1 METSSQAE
9 QYIATGYHF
18 LSKAETIFS
27 QVVESRKYAIQT
39 GRERAR
45 SSRMALDI
53 HDIDL
58 DPTLFTLPLPFPRV
72 SMSPFDSP
80 SSSSP
85 SSPISG
91 SPELPLID
99 GRISDVED
107 EQLLRN
113 LRRLIARKVDLK
125 VKGAQDEIETAH
137 LCMRI
142 VKDVVKGLRQNT
154 NL

>member
-1 METSSQAE
+1 MERLRQAD
-9 QYIATGYHF
+9 QYIATGYHL

-27 QVVESRKYAIQT
+27 QVVNSRRYAIQT

-45 SSRMALDI
+45 HSRMALDI
-53 HDIDL
+53 QDVDL
-58 DPTLFTLPLPFPRV
+58 DPTLFTLPLPFPTV
-72 SMSPFDSP
+72 PTSPFGSPCP
-80 SSSSP
+80 SSA

-91 SPELPLID
+91 SHELPSVD

-113 LRRLIARKVDLK
+113 LKRLIARKVELK
-125 VKGAQDEIETAH
+125 VKGAQEEIETAH
-137 LCMRI
+137 LWMRI
-142 VKDVVKGLRQNT
+142 VKDVVKGLKQNT